1 MFNLDNISYIE
12 DSHGKKA
19 VILSLESYEQMRE
32 QIEELQDIK
41 SYIDRKESNEETL
54 PFELVQELI
63 EGSESRVKI
72 MRKYRGL
79 SIADLAKKID
89 ITDGYLSQIEN
100 NKRKGTIEIYKKL
113 AKALSIDID
122 LIV

>member
-63 EGSESRVKI
+63 EGKESRVKI
-72 MRKYRGL
+72 MRKYSGL
-79 SIADLAKKID
+79 SIADLAKKIE

>member
-63 EGSESRVKI
+63 EGKESRVKI

-79 SIADLAKKID
+79 SIADLAKKIE